1 MDWNAGILEWWSNG
15 AMDSK
20 PSTPILPYSTTPFR
34 SSASEI
40 FLSSRKTAVARD
52 LLYSN

>member
-1 MDWNAGILEWWSNG
+1 MDWNTGILEWWNNG

-20 PSTPILPYSTTPFR
+20 PSTPIFPYSNTPFR

-40 FLSSRKTAVARD
+40 FLSSPQIAWSAEIFD
-52 LLYSN
+52 FN